1 MKKAIT
7 LFFLVVATQFLVG
20 CNTVHGFGQDIEK
33 VGEKM
38 QEKSKK

>member
-1 MKKAIT
+1 MRKAIA
-7 LFFLVVATQFLVG
+7 LFLLIAMSQLLVA

-38 QEKSKK
+38 QEKSKR